1 MRNNSGVRNFIVAAA
16 CLVGLMA
23 LHLACGSSESSL
35 PGAVY
40 AKGVPAYPGAKYVG
54 SIGGHSSA
62 SFGGPSSSESQSW
75 FFKIS
80 DPEEEVVAFY
90 KKKLPEAVLA
100 KEEDGTQIFTFKPP
114 EAEEGESVQVIVHK
128 NGDLQIHESLKPGKK
143 GRS

>member
-1 MRNNSGVRNFIVAAA
+1 MRENFRVRNFIAAAA
-16 CLVGLMA
+16 CLVGLLA
-23 LHLACGSSESSL
+23 LHVACGSNNEASL

-40 AKGVPAYPGAKYVG
+40 AKGVPVYPDAKYVG

-90 KKKLPEAVLA
+90 KKKLPEAELV
-100 KEEDGTQIFTFKPP
+100 KEDDGTQTFTFKPP
-114 EAEEGESVQVIVHK
+114 AAEEGESVQVIVHK

-143 GRS
+143 GE